1 MENNSAKTG
10 GSVKNNESQQ
20 FVVDEILRDLQQTQ
34 SQKETKSHQFFKGT
48 KVSSSKYVVVKN
60 GVAQAIPFRATKKQ
74 EEGPKQA
81 YTTSLAQ

>member
-20 FVVDEILRDLQQTQ
+20 FVVDEIIKDLQKTQ
-34 SQKETKSHQFFKGT
+34 SIKETKSHEFFKGT
-48 KVSSSKYVVVKN
+48 RVNSSKYVVVKN
-60 GVAQAIPFRATKKQ
+60 GVPQAIPFRPTKKQ

-81 YTTSLAQ
+81 YTTSLS